1 MIHTLNNYE
10 RTCQIISDEMREFDN
25 KIHELI
31 ELTELLIGEEVQ
43 NKDKLLNTLGKQKG
57 SSAGGL
63 GFLIKQSIIEKKT

>member
-1 MIHTLNNYE
+1 
-10 RTCQIISDEMREFDN
+10 MREFDN